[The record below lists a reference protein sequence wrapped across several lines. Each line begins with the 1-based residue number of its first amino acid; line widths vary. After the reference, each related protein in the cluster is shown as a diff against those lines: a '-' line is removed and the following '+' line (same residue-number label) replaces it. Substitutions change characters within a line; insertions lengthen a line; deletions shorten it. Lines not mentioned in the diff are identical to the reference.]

1 MKIKNQGLSPILI
14 LVITVFID
22 MTGYGIIIPLLPF
35 YVESFQAGP
44 TALGILIASFAIM
57 QFFFSPLIGAASD
70 KFGRKPILL
79 FSLFISLISFTLFS
93 FANSYLILLLS
104 RIIAGIATERA
115 VAQAYIA
122 DVTDKKTRAKELGK
136 IGAGL
141 GAGFIL
147 GPAIGGVLSTF
158 GFSVP
163 GYAAMLLTI
172 TNIIFVFYFL
182 PESNRIKNN
191 LVKKT
196 KSTLSY
202 GQGILKTLRTPLF
215 GPTLLILFIITFA
228 FSAIPVIVPILTIEF
243 YNFSSLELS
252 YLFIYIGLI
261 QIFLQ
266 GFLIGKLV
274 ARAGEEKLI
283 IAGPMLMGIGI
294 FLMPIFESLSLF
306 FVASALMATGFG
318 MVNTAI
324 PALISKKT
332 QLEEQGRV
340 LGVAGSV
347 VSIANI
353 PGPLLGGLIID
364 FLGLSAPFL
373 IAAFMLII
381 SVILGCRVYGECKL
395 AIESRKLKNNSI

>member
-1 MKIKNQGLSPILI
+1 MKIKNRGLSPILI

-44 TALGILIASFAIM
+44 TALGILIASFAVM
-57 QFFFSPLIGAASD
+57 QFFFSPLIGSASD

-122 DVTDKKTRAKELGK
+122 DVTDKKTRAKQLGK

-274 ARAGEEKLI
+274 ARVGEEKLI

-294 FLMPIFESLSLF
+294 FLMPIFESVYLF
-306 FVASALMATGFG
+306 FVASALMAVGFG

>member
-1 MKIKNQGLSPILI
+1 MKIKNRGLSPILI

-44 TALGILIASFAIM
+44 TALGILIASFAVM
-57 QFFFSPLIGAASD
+57 QFFFSPLIGSASD

-274 ARAGEEKLI
+274 ARVGEEKLI

-294 FLMPIFESLSLF
+294 FLMPIFESVYLF
-306 FVASALMATGFG
+306 FVASALMAVGFG

>member
-1 MKIKNQGLSPILI
+1 MKIKKQGLSPILI

-57 QFFFSPLIGAASD
+57 QFFFSPLIGSASD

-79 FSLFISLISFTLFS
+79 FSLFISFISFTLFS

-182 PESNRIKNN
+182 PESNRIKNKI
-191 LVKKT
+191 VKKT

-202 GQGILKTLRTPLF
+202 GHGILKTLRTPLF

-294 FLMPIFESLSLF
+294 FLMPTFESLSLF
-306 FVASALMATGFG
+306 FVASALMAAGFG

-381 SVILGCRVYGECKL
+381 SVILGCRVYGECRL
-395 AIESRKLKNNSI
+395 VNQSSKNKK